1 MTEPLSQRPT
11 HPRLLE
17 RLMQVVRPEF
27 RGEVFHPPRESKV
40 FFLGE
45 CVVPACTVMVS
56 HTARGVCEGH
66 YQRWKRHE
74 SENPATVFSAWAARE
89 SERVQRRVAPPAG
102 CRIDGCNRTRKSH
115 GLCNRHTEAWT
126 RAGRPEVSAW
136 AKRTDYRPPSTS
148 GHGERVCEFEP
159 ACPRWTDGPDM
170 ALCLSH
176 FERWRTRGRPDL
188 QVWFTDLAH
197 GRDPRVRLT
206 RLERHLRLEVQ
217 FGLQCRHD
225 EGTKRTTVR
234 TVVQA
239 VTLIARA
246 ADGGLT
252 SLLDWDDEQW
262 NRFIGGGRA
271 NRASVAS
278 TSLQFIRDTRL
289 RLQILLAGDDPW
301 ADLYPRDVWD
311 LRVLGI
317 AHEDVRHFRF
327 DRIPQ
332 PWLRALVKRWIR
344 WRLTQDL
351 NPATLA
357 ININSLDHV
366 ARHLGPGAQLDELDR
381 DRIEAWLATLALD
394 YPDTA
399 TRTARITSLGT
410 FLRDVHRHGWEPDLS
425 STAWCYDDSPPR
437 KTSRPRWIPEPVMRQ
452 LESPASLARFPSEDG
467 RLILWIL
474 INCGLRLKD
483 ARKLPHDCV
492 VRDAAGAPYLAWINH
507 KMRGRIAFFP
517 ISEALAAGIGEQQ
530 QRATARFEHGTPWLF
545 PRHQA
550 NLDGAKSATDGWWR
564 GQLNRWL
571 ADIELVDND
580 KPIRVT
586 AHQFRHTLGTRL
598 INADVPPHVVQ
609 QLLDH
614 MSPAM
619 TDIYARLLD
628 KTVREHWERATKV
641 NADGA
646 VIDLPAEHPLAD
658 AQWLRL
664 SMVRAKVTLPNG
676 YCGAPIQTDCE
687 YANPCL
693 DCRFFITTPDFLDLH
708 QHQLEET
715 QRLIADAEQAGM
727 RRIVEKNTKTLI
739 KLETLVATLRTVG
752 PRQVVAG
759 GHVEDLDAAL

>member
-1 MTEPLSQRPT
+1 MTQPLPH
-11 HPRLLE
+11 HPVHPHLLE

-27 RGEVFHPPRESKV
+27 RGEVFHPPRESTV

-45 CVVPACTVMVS
+45 CVVPGCPVMVS
-56 HTARGVCEGH
+56 HTARGLCEGH
-66 YQRWKRHE
+66 YQRWKLWE
-74 SENPATVFSAWAARE
+74 KDNPATVFTDWAAAE
-89 SERVQRRVAPPAG
+89 GQRVHFRAAPPAG
-102 CRIDGCNRTRKSH
+102 CAIRGCNRAHKGH
-115 GLCNRHTEAWT
+115 ELCHRHTEAWA
-126 RAGRPEVSAW
+126 RAGRPEVSGW
-136 AKRTDYRPPSTS
+136 ITRTLYHPPAR
-148 GHGERVCEFEP
+148 GHGERVCAFQP
-159 ACPRWTDGPDM
+159 GCPRWTDGPNM
-170 ALCLSH
+170 ALCRSH
-176 FERWRTRGRPDL
+176 FERWRTHGRPNL
-188 QVWFTDLAH
+188 QLWFAELAH

-225 EGTKRTTVR
+225 EASKRTMVR

-239 VTLIARA
+239 TTLIAQA
-246 ADGGLT
+246 AESGLT

-262 NRFIGGGRA
+262 GRFIGGSRA

-289 RLQILLAGDDPW
+289 RLQILLAGEDPW
-301 ADLYPRDVWD
+301 ADQYPRDVWD

-317 AHEDVRHFRF
+317 AHDDVRHFRF
-327 DRIPQ
+327 HGIGQ

-344 WRLTQDL
+344 WRLSQDL
-351 NPATLA
+351 DPSTLA
-357 ININSLDHV
+357 INVKALDGF
-366 ARHLGPGAQLDELDR
+366 ARYLGADAQLADLDR
-381 DRIEAWLATLALD
+381 TRIEAWLAKLSID
-394 YPDTA
+394 YPDA
-399 TRTARITSLGT
+399 DTRGARITSLGT
-410 FLRDVHRHGWEPDLS
+410 FLRDVHRHDWEPDLS
-425 STAWCYDDSPPR
+425 PTAWCYDDTPPR
-437 KTSRPRWIPEPVMRQ
+437 KPSKPRWIPEPVMRQ
-452 LESPASLARFPSEDG
+452 MEAPATLARFPSEDG
-467 RLILWIL
+467 RLILQIL

-492 VRDAAGAPYLAWINH
+492 VCDATGAPYLAWINH
-507 KMRGRIAFFP
+507 KMRGRVAFFP
-517 ISEALAAGIGEQQ
+517 ITTALADAISEQQ
-530 QRATARFEHGTPWLF
+530 ARVAARFAHGSPWLF
-545 PRHQA
+545 PAQQA
-550 NLDGAKSATDGWWR
+550 NLDGAKSGTDSWWR

-571 ADIELVDND
+571 ADIELVHND

-586 AHQFRHTLGTRL
+586 AHQFRHTVGTRL
-598 INADVPPHVVQ
+598 INANVPPHVVQ

-628 KTVREHWERATKV
+628 KTIREHWERATKL
-641 NADGA
+641 NADGD

-693 DCRFFITTPDFLDLH
+693 DCRFFITTGDFLD
-708 QHQLEET
+708 QHKRQLTET
-715 QRLIADAEQAGM
+715 TRIIADAETAGM

-739 KLETLVATLRTVG
+739 KLETLVATLEHVG

-759 GHVEDLDAAL
+759 GQIEDLDAAL